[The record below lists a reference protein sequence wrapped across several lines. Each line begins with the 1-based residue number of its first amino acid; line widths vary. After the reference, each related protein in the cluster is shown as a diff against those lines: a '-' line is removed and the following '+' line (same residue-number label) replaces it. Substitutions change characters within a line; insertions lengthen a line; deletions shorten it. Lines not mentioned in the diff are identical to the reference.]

1 MRSIR
6 FLAPVGVAGAI
17 ALGAWIPTITAAGAA
32 TPDLPSITPAQLLA
46 KVQQSH
52 VAGFSGTVRWTA
64 NLGLPDI
71 SGLTSGAGQ
80 SSDHGGFDPTTLLT
94 GSHDISVWSAGA
106 SEQRLALPGTLNE
119 YDVVHNGTNLWT
131 FDSATQAVT
140 HYVQAPGS
148 HGQSHDAGPSD
159 PSDQA
164 FTPAQAAQRAIDS
177 VTPTTSVTVASPVYV
192 AGRPTY
198 ELVLA
203 PKAATSTVKDVT
215 IAVDSAT
222 GMPLRVQVTP
232 AGTTVPALSLG
243 FTSVSFSVPAGS
255 VFAAPSGTSTVTK
268 TIGGADGSAHNGKH
282 GSGSH
287 PTVTGTGWGSI
298 VTITDAN
305 LGRTGRQLDQVSSPV
320 SGAFGTARLVHTNL
334 LNALILP
341 DGRVLA
347 GFVTPA
353 ALEAAAASSAG

>member
-17 ALGAWIPTITAAGAA
+17 ALGAWVPTITAAGAA

-46 KVQQSH
+46 KVQQAH

-106 SEQRLALPGTLNE
+106 DEQRLALPGTLNE

-140 HYVQAPGS
+140 HYVPAPGS
-148 HGQSHDAGPSD
+148 HGRSHGTD
-159 PSDQA
+159 PADPASQA
-164 FTPAQAAQRAIDS
+164 LTPAQAAQRAIDS
-177 VTPTTSVTVASPVYV
+177 ITPTTSVSVASPVYV

-203 PKAATSTVKDVT
+203 PKATTSTVKDIT

-232 AGTTVPALSLG
+232 AGSTAPALSLG
-243 FTSVSFSVPAGS
+243 FTSVSLSVPTAS
-255 VFAAPSGTSTVTK
+255 FFAAPSGTSTVTK
-268 TIGGADGSAHNGKH
+268 TIGGPDGSANKPHS
-282 GSGSH
+282 SGSR
-287 PTVTGTGWGSI
+287 PAVTGTGWGSI

-305 LGRTGRQLDQVSSPV
+305 LGRAGRQLDQVSSPV
-320 SGAFGTARLVHTNL
+320 SGSFGTARLVHTNL

-341 DGRVLA
+341 DGRILA